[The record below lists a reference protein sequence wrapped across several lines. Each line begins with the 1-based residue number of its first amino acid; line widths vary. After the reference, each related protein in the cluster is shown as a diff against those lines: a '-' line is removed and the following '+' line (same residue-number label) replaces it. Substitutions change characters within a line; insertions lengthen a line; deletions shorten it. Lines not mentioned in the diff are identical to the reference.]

1 MQNSTTILGIIE
13 MRLKGISYDDCRSR
27 YGVGNSTVNLIMTRY
42 WEKGIPLEVLKQM
55 PGSEVEA
62 SFYPPSNI
70 RRKSEDIMPDY
81 GVIYDR
87 IHREGSKANLYFMWL
102 RYKKEHPSGYQ
113 YTQFC
118 HYFNQYVTV
127 HHGSQSLRMAVE
139 RIPGE
144 RVYIDWIGDQPEL
157 LVDPQTGELR
167 KVHIFVT
174 TVGVSSMIYAEAF
187 PDEKLTGFIAGTVHA
202 LDYYGAIPKYLVP
215 DNLRA
220 AVTKHTKDELI
231 LNSAYQDLEQFYEVV
246 ILPPPARK
254 PKGKATVEKSV
265 QWLETHLLEDLK
277 ERVYYTM
284 EELNQTVRRI
294 VDNLNDRKI
303 QGQSFSRREAF
314 ESYDRPKMR
323 PLTDGHFAP
332 CEYRYFQK
340 VPNNYHLLYD
350 EHYYSVP
357 YSMYG
362 QPAFLKATMAEI
374 RICDRNNK
382 LVCTH
387 RRSYTTFPKYIT
399 KTEHMPQEHRFYR
412 DVNEKDG
419 SYYRRWAA
427 GFGPYTAKMIDTVL
441 LSTQHE
447 EQSYNSCNGILHM
460 CTGQSKLLVEEA
472 ARLCVEGNACRYSY
486 FKRCLKQLTDRSQG
500 KEQQKLPSH
509 ENLRGKEIYK

>member
-13 MRLKGISYDDCRSR
+13 MRLKGISYDDCCNR
-27 YGVGNSTVNLIMTRY
+27 YSVGHSTVNLIMARY
-42 WEKGIPLEVLKQM
+42 KEKGVPLEVLKQL
-55 PGSEVEA
+55 PGTEIEA
-62 SFYPPSNI
+62 SFYPPSNV
-70 RRKSEDIMPDY
+70 RRKSENIMPDFEE
-81 GVIYDR
+81 IYSR
-87 IHREGSKANLYFMWL
+87 INKDGSKANLYYMWL
-102 RYKKEHPSGYQ
+102 KYKKEHPSGYQ

-118 HYFNQYVTV
+118 HYFNQYVRT
-127 HHGSQSLRMAVE
+127 HHGSQDLRMAVE

-144 RVYIDWIGDQPEL
+144 RVYIDWIGDQPEI

-167 KVHIFVT
+167 KAHIFVT

-187 PDEKLTGFIAGTVHA
+187 TDEKLTNFVAGTVHA
-202 LDYYGAIPKYLVP
+202 LNYYGAVPKYLVP

-254 PKGKATVEKSV
+254 PKGKATVEKGV

-284 EELNQTVRRI
+284 EELNRDVQRI
-294 VDNLNDRKI
+294 IDNLNDRKI
-303 QGQSFSRREAF
+303 HGQSFSRREAF
-314 ESYDRPKMR
+314 ETHDKPKMR
-323 PLTDGHFAP
+323 LLTNGHFTP
-332 CEYRYFQK
+332 CEYRYFAR
-340 VPNNYHLLYD
+340 VPNNYHLLHD

-357 YSMYG
+357 YSMYD

-419 SYYRRWAA
+419 NYYRRWAA
-427 GFGPYTAKMIDTVL
+427 GFGPYTAKLIDSVL

-472 ARLCVEGNACRYSY
+472 SKLCVEGNACRYSY
-486 FKRCLKQLTDRSQG
+486 FKHCLKQLTEKGQTTER
-500 KEQQKLPSH
+500 QKLPSH
-509 ENLRGKEIYK
+509 NNLRGKEAYK